1 MRPEIAPDKIHI
13 MGTRLNTAPALPD
26 RFKVVW

>member
-1 MRPEIAPDKIHI
+1 MLLNIQPGKIHI
-13 MGTRLNTAPALPD
+13 MATRPNTAPALLD

>member
-1 MRPEIAPDKIHI
+1 MRLKIQSGNIHI
-13 MGTRLNTAPALPD
+13 MATRLNTAPALPD